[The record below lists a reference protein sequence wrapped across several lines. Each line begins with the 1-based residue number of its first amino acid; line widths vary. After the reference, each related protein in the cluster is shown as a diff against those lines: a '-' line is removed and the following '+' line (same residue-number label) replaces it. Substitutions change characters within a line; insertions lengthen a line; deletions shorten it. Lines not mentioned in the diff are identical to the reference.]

1 MDIFDE
7 LKDAVY
13 EQYEQGDLQ
22 LWLVEPLLDVARSR
36 EKYCGDK
43 EYLIELLV
51 MQVREYDTY
60 AEAGCCKWAF
70 DSEDIKRTL
79 KKLQE

>member
-7 LKDAVY
+7 LEEATNY
-13 EQYEQGDLQ
+13 QLAHGDLPV
-22 LWLVEPLLDVARSR
+22 WLAEPVLEVARNR
-36 EKYCGDK
+36 DKYCDK
-43 EYLIELLV
+43 EYLIELLL

-70 DSEDIKRTL
+70 DWEDIKRSL
-79 KKLQE
+79 KKLLEE

>member
-7 LKDAVY
+7 LEEATNY
-13 EQYEQGDLQ
+13 QLAHGDLPV
-22 LWLVEPLLDVARSR
+22 WLAEPVLEIARNR
-36 EKYCGDK
+36 DKYRNK
-43 EYLIELLV
+43 EYLIELLL

-70 DSEDIKRTL
+70 DWEDIKRSL
-79 KKLQE
+79 KKLLEE

>member
-7 LKDAVY
+7 LEEATNY
-13 EQYEQGDLQ
+13 QLAYGDLPV
-22 LWLVEPLLDVARSR
+22 WLAEAVLEVARNR
-36 EKYCGDK
+36 DKYRDK
-43 EYLIELLV
+43 EYLIELLL

-70 DSEDIKRTL
+70 DWEDIKRSL
-79 KKLQE
+79 KKLLEE

>member
-7 LKDAVY
+7 LAEATNY
-13 EQYEQGDLQ
+13 QYAHGDLP
-22 LWLVEPLLDVARSR
+22 LWLAEPVLEVAGNRD
-36 EKYCGDK
+36 KYRGK
-43 EYLIELLV
+43 EYLVELLV

-70 DSEDIKRTL
+70 DWEDIKRSL
-79 KKLQE
+79 KKLEE

>member
-7 LKDAVY
+7 LEEATNY
-13 EQYEQGDLQ
+13 QLAHGDLPV
-22 LWLVEPLLDVARSR
+22 WLAEPVLEVARSR
-36 EKYCGDK
+36 DKYRDK
-43 EYLIELLV
+43 EYLIELLL

-70 DSEDIKRTL
+70 DWEDIKRSL
-79 KKLQE
+79 KKLLEE